1 MPSVGF
7 SSVREREKGRE
18 RERDRERGT
27 ERERERE
34 REREGEREK
43 GGVCADSYLKRNSY
57 LFYISKGSHCKFCF
71 VPTYRKSIFLLA
83 LVLFCTIN
91 FSLVSR
97 LPWHLTPHSLL

>member
-7 SSVREREKGRE
+7 SSVREREMGSE

>member
-7 SSVREREKGRE
+7 SFVREREKGRE

-34 REREGEREK
+34 REREK